1 MIAQALC
8 PTCGRMPR
16 MVQDRGGVWVLDRH
30 DWRRGVPCPGAGLT
44 WREIER
50 QAIATGPARI
60 PTGLLGGAA

>member
-16 MVQDRGGVWVLDRH
+16 MVPDRGGVLVLDRH

-44 WREIER
+44 WREIELS
-50 QAIATGPARI
+50 AIATGPAPI
-60 PTGLLGGAA
+60 PAGLLGGAR